1 MTAAISPEDGWRWVS
16 ARADETLLGPVTLD
30 RLESLIREGETKI
43 TTPLWVGT
51 ISGIALLPVPT
62 FIIRRSHSTSW
73 KEVEE
78 EFRLPP
84 VVEFMADEADEVL
97 NRVKIEPSVAELD
110 DISKDDP
117 FYVDGEEGGSD

>member
-1 MTAAISPEDGWRWVS
+1 
-16 ARADETLLGPVTLD
+16 
-30 RLESLIREGETKI
+30 
-43 TTPLWVGT
+43 
-51 ISGIALLPVPT
+51 
-62 FIIRRSHSTSW
+62 
-73 KEVEE
+73 VEE